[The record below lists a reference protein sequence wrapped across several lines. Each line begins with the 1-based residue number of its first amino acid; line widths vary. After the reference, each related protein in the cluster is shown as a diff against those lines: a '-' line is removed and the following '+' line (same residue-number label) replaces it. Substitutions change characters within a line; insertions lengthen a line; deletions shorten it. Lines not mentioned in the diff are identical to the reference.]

1 MYNLEVK
8 EIEFDDFEKAS
19 KNKNYPES
27 GFYLRTVKANDVEQ
41 CDLVFVDKSVSN
53 NFCICP
59 KSVFDG
65 LNKLS
70 LFPQEKE
77 VKSSENEDF
86 LKEIIDGFLDGT
98 YINSSLLEKLKIC
111 Q

>member
-8 EIEFDDFEKAS
+8 EIEFDDFDKAS

-27 GFYLRTVKANDVEQ
+27 GIFLRTVKTNDIEQ

-53 NFCICP
+53 NFFICP

-65 LNKLS
+65 LQKLAVRVPEEPTVLTS
-70 LFPQEKE
+70 NE
-77 VKSSENEDF
+77 VLPLMGMASETFVIEF
-86 LKEIIDGFLDGT
+86 AKVLLK
-98 YINSSLLEKLKIC
+98 K
-111 Q
+111 

>member
-8 EIEFDDFEKAS
+8 EIEFDDYEKAG

-27 GFYLRTVKANDVEQ
+27 GFYLRTVKENDIEQ
-41 CDLVFVDKSVSN
+41 CELVLVDKSTSVN
-53 NFCICP
+53 CPICP

-65 LNKLS
+65 INKLS
-70 LFPQEKE
+70 LLPQEKE
-77 VKSSENEDF
+77 VKSSANEDF

-98 YINSSLLEKLKIC
+98 YINSSLLEKLKI
-111 Q
+111 

>member
-53 NFCICP
+53 NFSICP
-59 KSVFDG
+59 KSIFDG
-65 LNKLS
+65 LQTLAVRIPEEPKVLTTNS
-70 LFPQEKE
+70 IYPEPGFA
-77 VKSSENEDF
+77 SETFILEF
-86 LKEIIDGFLDGT
+86 TKILLK
-98 YINSSLLEKLKIC
+98 K
-111 Q
+111 